1 MKKIIAMLLA
11 LVMVLALAA
20 CGSSGA
26 NDSGTPDTEDNNSD
40 AMTNIGATGMD
51 EDAVRSDTYLRET
64 VTIGSNSD
72 GGSFNPYSRA
82 GWGCSTGI
90 FQPLANTDSNGVMR
104 LCMIKSYEK
113 VDDLTYN
120 IELWDCIR
128 DSAGNNI
135 TADDV
140 LWSVTKYVDEGNAGG
155 VNCLDHV
162 EVTGTYTFTWYCSSP
177 FSLGDMEKNWG
188 NFNVISQKAWE
199 DSGADEMTTKPVGTG
214 PYMLK
219 DYVAG
224 SYVLLEANENFWM
237 KDITDETWLAENDYV
252 TNYQNVQYI
261 NLQII
266 QDAASLAVALEM
278 GEVDAVNTLN
288 AADVQNFINNPALGC
303 KSFNMKV
310 NPPIA
315 WYYNVSD
322 QSECSDINLRKAIC
336 YALNNEA
343 LSQGLSLP
351 GYVVYGMQ
359 PNMYDAPA
367 DWMSGREYY
376 DYDLDTAR
384 QLVDQSSYD
393 GSTLVI
399 MYSGGTAVFEDMAVM
414 MQAALKEIGIS
425 VELLPVDNAV
435 LNSYKADLTCWDLA
449 FETLGGGNYCSATL
463 KKWWTENNAKNMN
476 GLNSIGIIDEKLDEL
491 YVTLKA
497 DPTEENI
504 VAWDQYFTYDM
515 CYGYAVCC
523 YYNQSACRAD
533 VNPVMVGAQ
542 NTLVPGAFTFE
553 G

>member
-1 MKKIIAMLLA
+1 MKKIIALLLA

-20 CGSSGA
+20 CG
-26 NDSGTPDTEDNNSD
+26 DSGSNNNANNEENNSD
-40 AMTNIGATGMD
+40 SMTDIGATGMD
-51 EDAVRSDTYLRET
+51 DAAVKSDTYLRET

-82 GWGCSTGI
+82 GWGCNTGI
-90 FQPLANTDSNGVMR
+90 FQSMVTTDSEGVMR
-104 LCMIKSYEK
+104 LILIKSWEK

-120 IELWDCIR
+120 VELWDCIY

-140 LWSVTKYVDEGNAGG
+140 QWSIQKFVDEGNSGG

-162 EVTGTYTFTWYCSSP
+162 EVTGTYTFTWYCSSA

-188 NFNVISQKAWE
+188 NPTIVSQKAWE
-199 DSGADEMTTKPVGTG
+199 DSGADEMVTKPVGSG

-224 SYVLLEANENFWM
+224 SSVLLEANEDFWM
-237 KDITDETWLAENDYV
+237 KNITDEAWLAANDYA
-252 TNYQNVQYI
+252 TNYQNAHYI
-261 NLQII
+261 NIQII

-288 AADVQNFINNPALGC
+288 AADVQNFINNPDLGC

-315 WYYNVSD
+315 WYYNVSENS
-322 QSECSDINLRKAIC
+322 QCNDINLRKAIC
-336 YALNNEA
+336 YALDNA
-343 LSQGLSLP
+343 SISQGMSLP
-351 GYVVYGMQ
+351 GYQVYGMQ

-367 DWMSGREYY
+367 EWKSGREYY
-376 DYDLDTAR
+376 DYNIETAR
-384 QLVDQSSYD
+384 ELLAQSSYD
-393 GSTLVI
+393 GSPLVF
-399 MYSGGTAVFEDMAVM
+399 MYGSGVSTFEDVGVM
-414 MQAALKEIGIS
+414 MQAALKEIGIT
-425 VELLPVDNAV
+425 VELLPADNAV
-435 LNSYKADLTCWDLA
+435 LNSYKADLSCWDMA
-449 FETLGGGNYCSATL
+449 VETLGGGNYCSATL
-463 KKWWTENNAKNMN
+463 KKWWTEDGAKTM
-476 GLNSIGIIDEKLDEL
+476 GGVSSLGIIDEKLDDL

-497 DPTEENI
+497 EPTAENI
-504 VAWDQYFTYDM
+504 NAWDQYFTYDM

-542 NTLVPGAFTFE
+542 NTLVPGAFTYND
-553 G
+553 